1 MARAESLSD
10 ALGVGNEVIFT
21 HRLKLCQK
29 WGLGDEAEQL
39 LREMQEQNL
48 KPSIIHFTAALN
60 AWAKSV
66 DDDALSRAEDLF
78 ERLDDGGQRTAI
90 SAVAA
95 GHFLIATAYRLPP
108 PTTTTAKILRLPL
121 AAAAVSNSST
131 TTIMFKDMVNK
142 QVLEL
147 KKLWANKRQL
157 TFQLLNLAMIV
168 FSALMIWKGL
178 MFATRSE
185 SPVVVVLSGSMEPAF
200 QRGDILFLNNSVEK
214 VYVGDV
220 VVFKIKDRDIPI
232 VHRILKVH
240 EKPDGHVELLTKG
253 DNNRVDDRGLY
264 APGQLWLE
272 REDILGKAVGTL
284 RYVGMVT
291 IALNDYPVLKYVLVG
306 MMGLFVLTSKEG

>member
-1 MARAESLSD
+1 MIKD
-10 ALGVGNEVIFT
+10 IF
-21 HRLKLCQK
+21 
-29 WGLGDEAEQL
+29 D
-39 LREMQEQNL
+39 
-48 KPSIIHFTAALN
+48 
-60 AWAKSV
+60 
-66 DDDALSRAEDLF
+66 
-78 ERLDDGGQRTAI
+78 
-90 SAVAA
+90 
-95 GHFLIATAYRLPP
+95 
-108 PTTTTAKILRLPL
+108 
-121 AAAAVSNSST
+121 
-131 TTIMFKDMVNK
+131 K

-157 TFQLLNLAMIV
+157 LFQLLNLAMIV
-168 FSALMIWKGL
+168 FSALMIWKAL
-178 MFATRSE
+178 MCYTKVRESQPWRAFFYSRLLFSVINSMLSSILGVLFGHRILTPNISLSKPFFAFFRIYVPHDNQHHSIPNQMHTHIHFMISLLYAFQSE

-200 QRGDILFLNNSVEK
+200 QRGDILFLNNSVEQ
-214 VYVGDV
+214 VGVGDV
-220 VVFKIKDRDIPI
+220 VVFKIRDRDIPI

-240 EKPDGHVELLTKG
+240 EDEDGKVELLTKG